1 MRTHT
6 IRGMVR
12 LRRSRIDRGPISTAG
27 LLVRFTA
34 AGLIVLLSL
43 AALIAIVAR
52 QAGIDQATESA
63 RQVTYVTA
71 RGVVEPRLDAAVIA
85 GDPAA
90 LRSFDTAM
98 RKYVLQGSLVRVKLW
113 NADGKIVYSDEPRL
127 IGQQFP
133 LGPEEQE
140 ALRRQGSSASE
151 ISDLSR
157 PENKFEI
164 PYQKLL
170 EVYVGVRGTNGEPM
184 LFEAYFEYRAV
195 TEAGQAA
202 WRRFAPPSLGALLV
216 LELVQIPFAW
226 SLARRV
232 QRQQRDRERL
242 LQHAVDASDAERRR
256 IAGELHD
263 GVVQELTGLN
273 YALDAMRLGNPTEG
287 QRAELIAGGASR
299 LRASIGS
306 LRSLLVDI
314 YPPNLADEGLASALA
329 ELAGGLERTGV
340 DVRLETEGTE
350 DLPPATAALLFR
362 TAQEVVRNVAAH
374 SGAREVLIKA
384 ERGDGRATLIVDDDG
399 RGFDD
404 SRLGES
410 GSNGHLGLR
419 SIGDLLAESGGTLT
433 VRAAPGQGTRVE
445 AEVPV

>member
-1 MRTHT
+1 M
-6 IRGMVR
+6 GR
-12 LRRSRIDRGPISTAG
+12 LRRADRGPISTVG

-43 AALIAIVAR
+43 AALIAFVAR
-52 QAGIDQATESA
+52 QAGVEQATESA

-71 RGVVEPRLDAAVIA
+71 RGVVEPRLDAAVVA
-85 GDPAA
+85 GQPAA
-90 LRSFDTAM
+90 LRSFDEAM
-98 RKYVLQGSLVRVKLW
+98 RRYVLQGSLVRVKVW
-113 NADGKIVYSDEPRL
+113 NADGTIVYSDEPRL
-127 IGQQFP
+127 VGRQFP
-133 LGPEEQE
+133 LGAEEQA
-140 ALRRQGSSASE
+140 ALQRQGSSASE
-151 ISDLSR
+151 VSDLSR
-157 PENKFEI
+157 PENQFEI

-170 EVYVGVRGTNGEPM
+170 EVYVGVRATNGQPM

-202 WRRFAPPSLGALLV
+202 WQRFAPPSLGALLV

-273 YALDAMRLGNPTEG
+273 YALDAMRLGSPSEG
-287 QRAELIAGGASR
+287 QRAELIADGASR
-299 LRASIGS
+299 LRGSIGS

-314 YPPNLADEGLASALA
+314 YPPNLAEEGLASALA
-329 ELAGGLERTGV
+329 ELAAGLERTGV
-340 DVRLETEGTE
+340 EVRLETDGAES
-350 DLPPATAALLFR
+350 LPTAAAALLFR

-384 ERGDGRATLIVDDDG
+384 GRADGRGVLVVDDDG
-399 RGFDD
+399 RGFDE
-404 SRLGES
+404 SRLGERS
-410 GSNGHLGLR
+410 SDGHLGLR

>member
-1 MRTHT
+1 
-6 IRGMVR
+6 MVR
-12 LRRSRIDRGPISTAG
+12 LRRSRVDRGPISTVG

-43 AALIAIVAR
+43 AALIALVAR
-52 QAGIDQATESA
+52 QAGVDQATDSA

-85 GDPAA
+85 GQPAA

-113 NADGKIVYSDEPRL
+113 NADGRIVYSDEPRL

-133 LGPEEQE
+133 LGAEEQE
-140 ALRRQGSSASE
+140 ALQRQGSSASE
-151 ISDLSR
+151 VSDLSR

-164 PYQKLL
+164 PYKKLL

-202 WRRFAPPSLGALLV
+202 WKRFAPPALGALLV

-273 YALDAMRLGNPTEG
+273 YALDAMRLGTPTEG
-287 QRAELIAGGASR
+287 QRAEVIADSAGR

-314 YPPNLADEGLASALA
+314 YPPNLAEEGLASALA
-329 ELAGGLERTGV
+329 ELAGGLERTGI

-350 DLPPATAALLFR
+350 ELPPAAAALLFR
-362 TAQEVVRNVAAH
+362 AAQEVVRNVAAH

-384 ERGDGRATLIVDDDG
+384 QRVDGRGVLIIDDDG
-399 RGFDD
+399 RGFDE
-404 SRLGES
+404 SRLDERS
-410 GSNGHLGLR
+410 SNGHLGLR

>member
-1 MRTHT
+1 M
-6 IRGMVR
+6 
-12 LRRSRIDRGPISTAG
+12 
-27 LLVRFTA
+27 RFTA

-43 AALIAIVAR
+43 AALIAFVAR
-52 QAGIDQATESA
+52 QAGIEQATESA

-71 RGVVEPRLDAAVIA
+71 RGVVEPRLDAVVIA
-85 GDPAA
+85 GEPAA
-90 LRSFDTAM
+90 LTAFDQAM

-113 NADGKIVYSDEPRL
+113 NADGRIVYSDEPRL

-140 ALRRQGSSASE
+140 ALQRQGSSASE
-151 ISDLSR
+151 VSDLSR

-164 PYQKLL
+164 PYKKLL

-184 LFEAYFEYRAV
+184 LFEAYFEYQAV

-273 YALDAMRLGNPTEG
+273 YALDAMRLGHPTEG
-287 QRAELIAGGASR
+287 QRAELIADSASR
-299 LRASIGS
+299 LRGSIGS

-314 YPPNLADEGLASALA
+314 YPPNLAEEGLTSALA
-329 ELAGGLERTGV
+329 ELAAGLERAGIE
-340 DVRLETEGTE
+340 VRLETDGAEE
-350 DLPPATAALLFR
+350 LPPAVAALLFR

-374 SGAREVLIKA
+374 SGAGEVLIKA
-384 ERGDGRATLIVDDDG
+384 GRSDGRAVLIVDDDG
-399 RGFDD
+399 RGFDE
-404 SRLGES
+404 SRLGERS
-410 GSNGHLGLR
+410 SNGHLGLR

-445 AEVPV
+445 AEVPM